1 MQTKLKKAAFFS
13 VCLFVVCE
21 KSSNKPAST
30 KHIFGNRLVNIVED
44 FGAKDSGVFPQEGR
58 KDQS

>member
-1 MQTKLKKAAFFS
+1 MLASIQAKLKKAGFLGGF
-13 VCLFVVCE
+13 CE

-44 FGAKDSGVFPQEGR
+44 FGAKEPDVFPQE
-58 KDQS
+58 